1 MILQALVNAN
11 DEIIHYSK
19 HCVFG
24 NFEDED
30 KWMFYSNTR
39 DDLPVPELYALDNDF
54 HVVDFDDS
62 DLPEDYT
69 FGKYKL
75 LTDGTFVLNPDYHE
89 PEPSPE
95 EKIAAL
101 QEEIDE
107 LKELIELQSEAL
119 DYIIMNNM

>member
-1 MILQALVNAN
+1 MIYQALVNSN
-11 DEIIHYSK
+11 DEIVHYSK

-24 NFEDED
+24 NFEGED

-39 DDLPVPELYALDNDF
+39 DESPIPELYAIDNGF

-75 LTDGTFVLNPDYHE
+75 LTDGTFVSNPDWQ
-89 PEPSPE
+89 PPE
-95 EKIAAL
+95 EPVEARL
-101 QEEIDE
+101 NRLEEAMAE
-107 LKELIELQSEAL
+107 LAEMMFGGEL
-119 DYIIMNNM
+119 